1 MFGLSYAPIMK
12 ALSKLLELPENAIA
26 KEARKLLG
34 DGLKGMSEGWHEI
47 TSVSRVLVR
56 ELLGVI
62 SNHIYIVVNLPI
74 IRFLGVNL

>member
-1 MFGLSYAPIMK
+1 MTFFWRNGNPA
-12 ALSKLLELPENAIA
+12 ENAIA

-47 TSVSRVLVR
+47 TSVSHVLVR

-74 IRFLGVNL
+74 IRFLG